1 MPVDLPLTLL
11 FLGRLLLGGAFVVA
25 GLRNVQNEIFL
36 TGLMAERGVPQA
48 KLALWAGIVLQTIA
62 GALVMAG
69 LWTAIAS
76 AVLVLFLIVATPMFP
91 QFLGPSRPGPGLAHQ
106 RLRRQCCAGRRI
118 PDADRAV
125 TLATTPRSSTAH
137 AAKRKPPSQVRTW
150 PVIKPLATRKAIAQ
164 ATSSAWPILPTGVLS
179 A

>member
-1 MPVDLPLTLL
+1 MPADLPSTLL

-69 LWTAIAS
+69 VWTAIAS
-76 AVLVLFLIVATPMFP
+76 AVLVLFLIAATPMFHNFWDH
-91 QFLGPSRPGPGLAHQ
+91 QGP
-106 RLRRQCCAGRRI
+106 
-118 PDADRAV
+118 DRASRINGFV
-125 TLATTPRSSTAH
+125 GNVALAGGFLTL
-137 AAKRKPPSQVRTW
+137 
-150 PVIKPLATRKAIAQ
+150 IAQ
-164 ATSSAWPILPTGVLS
+164 SL
-179 A
+179 